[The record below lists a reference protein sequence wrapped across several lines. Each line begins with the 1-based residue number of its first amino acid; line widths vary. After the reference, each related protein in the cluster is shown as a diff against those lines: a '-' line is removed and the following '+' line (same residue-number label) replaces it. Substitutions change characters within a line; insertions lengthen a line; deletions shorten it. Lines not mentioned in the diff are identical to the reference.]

1 MREAIHLRDGRAKP
15 ELTNFQTNR
24 LLLRSVPAV
33 TRRDAMDFTLIST
46 AILACHLA
54 LISWIDFRSHT
65 IPNLANLSLVCSGF
79 AVSVA
84 GHDNAPLK
92 ILLAVGLTAA
102 IFLLLGT
109 IYKALRKRRGFGGGD
124 IKFLAA
130 AAAWTGLLGLPWI
143 ILIASVSGLVFSIL
157 ASLNGGA
164 MKADTRI
171 AFGPHLSL
179 GLLITW
185 LLRDVIGHV

>member
-1 MREAIHLRDGRAKP
+1 MH
-15 ELTNFQTNR
+15 FM
-24 LLLRSVPAV
+24 S
-33 TRRDAMDFTLIST
+33 IST
-46 AILACHLA
+46 AILVCHLA
-54 LISWIDFRSHT
+54 VISWIDFRSYA
-65 IPNLANLSLVCSGF
+65 IPNILNLSLACSGF
-79 AVSVA
+79 AVSVV
-84 GHDNAPLK
+84 GQYSTPLG
-92 ILLAVGLTAA
+92 ILLVVGLTAA

-130 AAAWTGLLGLPWI
+130 AAAWIGLLGLPWI
-143 ILIASVSGLVFSIL
+143 ILIASISGLTFAIF
-157 ASLNGGA
+157 ASLHGLA

-185 LLRDVIGHV
+185 LMRDVVGRV